1 MLRIG
6 IVVLGVEKW
15 KECRTV
21 AKTVLPYLKKIGKR
35 AYGTSFELIDLEKYN
50 QSLDG
55 EWNLTEKGL
64 KKFNEKDGF
73 VFVLPTFS
81 EGVPESYQSF
91 FSHIH
96 RELQHK
102 SVMTI
107 CFGEQEEKSHTMEQL
122 NICLLKYDLALPA
135 TDIFV
140 PKYTFVE
147 WETKPD
153 IENMITDHV
162 NDYLHWAMSTKY
174 LRNIRKSLV
183 M

>member
-1 MLRIG
+1 
-6 IVVLGVEKW
+6 
-15 KECRTV
+15 
-21 AKTVLPYLKKIGKR
+21 
-35 AYGTSFELIDLEKYN
+35 
-50 QSLDG
+50 
-55 EWNLTEKGL
+55 
-64 KKFNEKDGF
+64 
-73 VFVLPTFS
+73 
-81 EGVPESYQSF
+81 
-91 FSHIH
+91 
-96 RELQHK
+96 
-102 SVMTI
+102 
-107 CFGEQEEKSHTMEQL
+107 MEQL